1 MIEPTGLKLLN
12 KRMAELLRGRELRKN
27 RLCKTILDELFELNI
42 VRDELQK
49 IQQAA
54 ERHPQI
60 SVYLS
65 KEFPTIESLLLH
77 LHSVARQLATTPR
90 DDPCRVELLNEITR
104 VSLAADCLFKREL

>member
-12 KRMAELLRGRELRKN
+12 KRMAELLHSRELRKN
-27 RLCKTILDELFELNI
+27 RQCKTILDELFELNI

-77 LHSVARQLATTPR
+77 LHL
-90 DDPCRVELLNEITR
+90 
-104 VSLAADCLFKREL
+104 

>member
-12 KRMAELLRGRELRKN
+12 KRMAELLHSCELRKN
-27 RLCKTILDELFELNI
+27 RPSNAILDELFELNI

-49 IQQAA
+49 IQHAA
-54 ERHPQI
+54 DRHPQI

-65 KEFPTIESLLLH
+65 KEFPTIDSLLLH
-77 LHSVARQLATTPR
+77 LHSVARQIATTPK
-90 DDPCRVELLNEITR
+90 DDPRRAELLNEITR